1 MFMFQETEGCIGPTG
16 PAGWGCRKKE
26 AAGREG
32 DQWVGEH
39 QGEAGGDCG
48 GSPGWKRHYDAADER
63 WRVPNGKVR
72 KLYCLITKSPGS
84 WNHFYWNDFQKYLI
98 ELLNGCNR
106 SRQPCYCPTN
116 YIKYTRLPLHFYS
129 IQIH

>member
-1 MFMFQETEGCIGPTG
+1 MFQETEGRFGPTG
-16 PAGWGCRKKE
+16 PAGWGCREKE

-72 KLYCLITKSPGS
+72 KLFCIINIMKHSRNWYKLRPWRICLDWNEVLVFIWHS
-84 WNHFYWNDFQKYLI
+84 W
-98 ELLNGCNR
+98 
-106 SRQPCYCPTN
+106 
-116 YIKYTRLPLHFYS
+116 YI
-129 IQIH
+129 

>member
-16 PAGWGCRKKE
+16 PAGWGCREKK

-48 GSPGWKRHYDAADER
+48 GSPGWKKHYDAADER

-72 KLYCLITKSPGS
+72 KLYCFINKKPWFLEPSLLKWLSEIFNWITK
-84 WNHFYWNDFQKYLI
+84 WMQ
-98 ELLNGCNR
+98 
-106 SRQPCYCPTN
+106 
-116 YIKYTRLPLHFYS
+116 
-129 IQIH
+129 